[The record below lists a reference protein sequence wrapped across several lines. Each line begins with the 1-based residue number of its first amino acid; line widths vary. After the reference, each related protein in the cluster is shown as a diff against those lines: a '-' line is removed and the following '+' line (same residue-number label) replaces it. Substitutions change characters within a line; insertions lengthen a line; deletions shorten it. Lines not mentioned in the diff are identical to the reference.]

1 MAVEQAYINFFS
13 NAGRDEI
20 MVQTIELSHP
30 NFSQT
35 YALQNVSY
43 SPITVTTESGSLVCQ
58 PCPMDIKRLNSSAD
72 LEQNLSVT
80 IGDVGTII
88 SEEILRVMKADGN
101 LTKPT
106 CKYRAYSSKDL
117 ATIVLG
123 TFVLEVQDITPTEEG
138 SVLNIAPTN
147 LNAAGTGELYDDTE
161 IPMLKGFIYGS

>member
-43 SPITVTTESGSLVCQ
+43 SPITVTTESGSLICQ

-101 LTKPT
+101 LTKPV

-117 ATIVLG
+117 TTIVLG
-123 TFVLEVQDITPTEEG
+123 TFLLEVQDITPTEEG

>member
-43 SPITVTTESGSLVCQ
+43 SPITVTTENGSLVCQ

-88 SEEILRVMKADGN
+88 SEEILRVMQADGN
-101 LTKPT
+101 LTKPV

-123 TFVLEVQDITPTEEG
+123 TFVLEVQDVSPTEEG
-138 SVLNIAPTN
+138 SVLNIAPPN
-147 LNAAGTGELYDDTE
+147 LNAAGTGEVYDDTE
-161 IPMLKGFIYGS
+161 IPMLKGFIYCS